1 MEQVVPLFCFSV
13 LVLLSTCS
21 SPNHGAWALQSETL
35 TRELLESAK
44 DPDFFDWL
52 RRVRRRIHEYPEL
65 AFEEELTSQLIRS
78 ELDSLGI
85 EYAWPLAKTGVVATI
100 GSGAQPW
107 FGLRADMDALP
118 IQELVEWEHKS
129 KIDGKMH
136 ACGHDAHVTML
147 LGAAKLLQ
155 NNRDKLK
162 GTVKLVFQPGEEG
175 YAGAHFMIQDG
186 ALDGVQAIFALHVD
200 PMMPTGSVSAK
211 PGPMLA
217 GSSRFSVIIQGK
229 GGHAASPHKT
239 RDPIVALSMMILALQ
254 HIVSR
259 ETDPLEARVVSIG
272 FVQGGEALNVIP
284 ETVKFGGTFRF
295 INSESHSYL
304 KQRIKEVVSI
314 GFVQG
319 GEALNVIPET
329 VNFGGSF
336 RFINSDSYSYLKQRI
351 KEHYLQVIETQ
362 ATVHHCTA
370 VVDFMEDK
378 LKPYPAT
385 INHPTM
391 YEHAKGVGENLLGE
405 QNVQLHSM
413 VMAAEDFSFYAQK
426 IPAAFF
432 MIGIRKKTMKSVKGL
447 HSPHFVVDEDVL
459 PLGAS
464 LHAAVAL
471 AYLDGRSETR

>member
-21 SPNHGAWALQSETL
+21 SPYHGAWALQSETL

-107 FGLRADMDALP
+107 FGLSSRHGCAPYSGIFGSLVFEHKSLNSSLKHYLVLSLLE
-118 IQELVEWEHKS
+118 ELVEWEHKS

-136 ACGHDAHVTML
+136 ACGHDVHVTML

-175 YAGAHFMIQDG
+175 YAGAHYMIQDG
-186 ALDGVQAIFALHVD
+186 ALDGVQAFLLYMLMQRHPLVL
-200 PMMPTGSVSAK
+200 SV
-211 PGPMLA
+211 PNL
-217 GSSRFSVIIQGK
+217 
-229 GGHAASPHKT
+229 
-239 RDPIVALSMMILALQ
+239 
-254 HIVSR
+254 
-259 ETDPLEARVVSIG
+259 
-272 FVQGGEALNVIP
+272 VQCLPDQA
-284 ETVKFGGTFRF
+284 
-295 INSESHSYL
+295 
-304 KQRIKEVVSI
+304 
-314 GFVQG
+314 G

-351 KEHYLQVIETQ
+351 KEVIETQ

-378 LKPYPAT
+378 HKPYPAT

-405 QNVQLHSM
+405 QNVQLQSM

-432 MIGIRKKTMKSVKGL
+432 MIGIRNETMKSVKGL
-447 HSPHFVVDEDVL
+447 HSPHFVVDEEVL

>member
-1 MEQVVPLFCFSV
+1 MERVVPLFCFS
-13 LVLLSTCS
+13 LLILLSTCS
-21 SPNHGAWALQSETL
+21 SPYHGAWALQSETL
-35 TRELLESAK
+35 TRELLESAR
-44 DPDFFDWL
+44 DPDFLDWL

-85 EYAWPLAKTGVVATI
+85 EYVWPVAKTGVVATI

-107 FGLRADMDALP
+107 FALRADMDALP

-136 ACGHDAHVTML
+136 ACGHDAHVAML

-175 YAGAHFMIQDG
+175 YAGAHYMIKDG
-186 ALDGVQAIFALHVD
+186 ALDGVQAIFGLHVD
-200 PMMPTGSVSAK
+200 PTVPVGSVSAK

-295 INSESHSYL
+295 MNSE
-304 KQRIKEVVSI
+304 
-314 GFVQG
+314 
-319 GEALNVIPET
+319 
-329 VNFGGSF
+329 
-336 RFINSDSYSYLKQRI
+336 SYSYLKQRI
-351 KEHYLQVIETQ
+351 KEVIETQ

-385 INHPTM
+385 INHPTI

-405 QNVQLHSM
+405 QNVQLHTM
-413 VMAAEDFSFYAQK
+413 MMAAEDFSFYAQK
-426 IPAAFF
+426 MPAAFF
-432 MIGIRKKTMKSVKGL
+432 MIGTRNGTMKSVKGL
-447 HSPHFVVDEDVL
+447 HSPYVVIDEGVL

-471 AYLDGRSETR
+471 AYLDGRAEAR

>member
-1 MEQVVPLFCFSV
+1 MERVVPLFCFSL
-13 LVLLSTCS
+13 LVLLATCS
-21 SPNHGAWALQSETL
+21 SPYHGAWALQSETL
-35 TRELLESAK
+35 TRELLESAR
-44 DPDFFDWL
+44 DPDFLDWL

-65 AFEEELTSQLIRS
+65 AFQEELTSELIRS

-85 EYAWPLAKTGVVATI
+85 EYAWPVAKTGVVATI

-175 YAGAHFMIQDG
+175 YAGAHYMIQDG

-200 PMMPTGSVSAK
+200 PALPTGSLSGK

-217 GSSRFSVIIQGK
+217 GSGRFSVIIQGK

-239 RDPIVALSMMILALQ
+239 RDPIVALSMTILALQ

-295 INSESHSYL
+295 MNSE
-304 KQRIKEVVSI
+304 
-314 GFVQG
+314 
-319 GEALNVIPET
+319 
-329 VNFGGSF
+329 
-336 RFINSDSYSYLKQRI
+336 SYSYLKQRI
-351 KEHYLQVIETQ
+351 KEVIETQ

-391 YEHAKGVGENLLGE
+391 YEHAKRVGENLLGE
-405 QNVQLHSM
+405 QNMQLHTM
-413 VMAAEDFSFYAQK
+413 IMAAEDFSFYAQK

-432 MIGIRKKTMKSVKGL
+432 MIGTRNETMKSVKGL
-447 HSPHFVVDEDVL
+447 HSPHFVMDEDVL
-459 PLGAS
+459 PVGAS

-471 AYLDGRSETR
+471 AYLDGRAENSVAT

>member
-1 MEQVVPLFCFSV
+1 MEQVVPLFCFCV

-21 SPNHGAWALQSETL
+21 SPYHGAWALQSETL

-100 GSGAQPW
+100 GSGAQLW

-175 YAGAHFMIQDG
+175 HAVPN
-186 ALDGVQAIFALHVD
+186 LVQCLPD
-200 PMMPTGSVSAK
+200 
-211 PGPMLA
+211 
-217 GSSRFSVIIQGK
+217 Q
-229 GGHAASPHKT
+229 AA
-239 RDPIVALSMMILALQ
+239 
-254 HIVSR
+254 
-259 ETDPLEARVVSIG
+259 
-272 FVQGGEALNVIP
+272 
-284 ETVKFGGTFRF
+284 
-295 INSESHSYL
+295 
-304 KQRIKEVVSI
+304 
-314 GFVQG
+314 
-319 GEALNVIPET
+319 
-329 VNFGGSF
+329 F

-351 KEHYLQVIETQ
+351 KEVIETQ

-378 LKPYPAT
+378 HKPYPAT

-405 QNVQLHSM
+405 QNVQLQSM

-432 MIGIRKKTMKSVKGL
+432 MIGIRNETMKSVKGL

>member
-1 MEQVVPLFCFSV
+1 MERVVPLFCFSL

-21 SPNHGAWALQSETL
+21 SPNHGAWALQSGTL
-35 TRELLESAK
+35 TRELLESAR
-44 DPDFFDWL
+44 DPDFVDWL

-65 AFEEELTSQLIRS
+65 AFQEELTSQLIRS
-78 ELDSLGI
+78 ELESLGI
-85 EYAWPLAKTGVVATI
+85 EYAWPMAKTGVVATI

-107 FGLRADMDALP
+107 FALRADMDALP

-175 YAGAHFMIQDG
+175 YAGAHYMIQDG
-186 ALDGVQAIFALHVD
+186 ALDGVEAIFALHVD
-200 PMMPTGSVSAK
+200 PSVPTGSVSAK

-217 GSSRFSVIIQGK
+217 GSGRFSVIIQGK

-239 RDPIVALSMMILALQ
+239 RDPIVAVSMMILALQ

-259 ETDPLEARVVSIG
+259 ETDPLEARVISIG

-284 ETVKFGGTFRF
+284 ETVKFGG
-295 INSESHSYL
+295 
-304 KQRIKEVVSI
+304 
-314 GFVQG
+314 
-319 GEALNVIPET
+319 
-329 VNFGGSF
+329 SF
-336 RFINSDSYSYLKQRI
+336 RFITSESYSYLKQRI
-351 KEHYLQVIETQ
+351 KEVIETQ

-385 INHPTM
+385 LNHPTI

-405 QNVQLHSM
+405 QNVQLHTM
-413 VMAAEDFSFYAQK
+413 IMAAEDFSFYAQK

-432 MIGIRKKTMKSVKGL
+432 MIGIRNETMKPIKGL
-447 HSPHFVVDEDVL
+447 HSPHYVMDEDVL

-464 LHAAVAL
+464 MHAAVAL
-471 AYLDGRSETR
+471 AYLDGR